1 MKNELIYNKL
11 TENRLLPSVTLTDV
25 DSALALTEA
34 LLEGGLTI
42 MEITFRTSA
51 TAPAI
56 SAIAKKYPEMTIG
69 AGTILS
75 SEQVTVAIDA
85 GAEFGLAPGFNNS
98 VISAAR
104 SHNLFFIPGVATP
117 TEIDKALEE
126 GFDLL
131 KLFPA
136 GHLGGAG
143 YLKSLQGPY
152 QSTGVRFIPMGGVG
166 LSNIATYFQCPVAAA
181 LGGSWLVP
189 QEFIGNREFDKITSI
204 VSESLKMTLIND

>member
-1 MKNELIYNKL
+1 LA
-11 TENRLLPSVTLTDV
+11 DV

-75 SEQVTVAIDA
+75 SEQVTVAKDA
-85 GAEFGLAPGFNNS
+85 GAKFGLAPGFNNS
-98 VISAAR
+98 VIYAAR
-104 SHNLFFIPGVATP
+104 SQNLFFIPGVATP
-117 TEIDKALEE
+117 TEIDKALDQ

-131 KLFPA
+131 KVFPA
-136 GHLGGAG
+136 GHLGGRG

-152 QSTGVRFIPMGGVG
+152 KSTGVHFIPMGGVG
-166 LSNIATYFQCPVAAA
+166 LLNIATYFQCLIVTA

-189 QEFIGNREFDKITSI
+189 QELIENRQFSEITSI
-204 VSESLKMTLIND
+204 VRKSMKIILKEN